1 MASPSAV
8 SEPPVPPV
16 PPMTVRRDLA
26 FWGVVLASF
35 LALVWL
41 LSDVLLPFVLG
52 MAIAY
57 VVDPVVA
64 WLARRG
70 FSRGAAAGL
79 LVGSFFAVGVLT
91 LLVVGPVLV
100 EQAGA
105 LLGRLPDIL
114 SAAYAGAEPILRRV
128 LRALGVGPQGEVP
141 AVVVQA
147 GHRVESMLATWAALL
162 LGRGLALLNLLGLLS
177 VTPLVAFYLLRD
189 WPKIMAYIDGWLP
202 RDYAETIRSQAREAD
217 RVLAGFARGA
227 ALVCALLALFYGIA
241 LSLAGLDLGLL
252 IGLTAGALS
261 FVPYLGALVGF
272 GASVGMALIQFWPDW
287 VRVAIVGAIFIAGN
301 VVSDYLI
308 TPRVVGD
315 RINVHP
321 LWVLFGFIA
330 GGTLFG
336 FVGML
341 ISVPACA
348 LIGVVSRFAIAQY
361 RASAYYRGSAA

>member
-1 MASPSAV
+1 M
-8 SEPPVPPV
+8 
-16 PPMTVRRDLA
+16 PPMTVRRDLI

-35 LALVWL
+35 LTLVWL

-57 VVDPVVA
+57 VVDPVVM
-64 WLARRG
+64 WLERRG

-79 LVGSFFAVGVLT
+79 LVGSFFAAGVLT

-105 LLGRLPDIL
+105 LLKRLPDIL
-114 SAAYAGAEPILRRV
+114 AAAYAGAEPILRRA
-128 LRALGVGPQGEVP
+128 LRVLGVGPQDEVP
-141 AVVVQA
+141 AVLVEA
-147 GHRVESMLATWAALL
+147 GHRVESMLAEWAALL

-189 WPKIMAYIDGWLP
+189 WPKIVAHIDSWLP
-202 RDYAETIRSQAREAD
+202 RDYAETVRSQAREAD
-217 RVLAGFARGA
+217 RALAGFARGA
-227 ALVCALLALFYGIA
+227 ALVCALLGLFYGVA
-241 LSLAGLDLGLL
+241 LSLAGLDFGLL
-252 IGLTAGALS
+252 IGLMAGALS

-272 GASVGMALIQFWPDW
+272 GASVGMALIQFWPNW
-287 VRVAIVGAIFIAGN
+287 IRVAIVGGIFVAGN
-301 VVSDYLI
+301 IISDYLI

-321 LWVLFGFIA
+321 LWVLFGFFA

-341 ISVPACA
+341 ISVPMCA
-348 LIGVVSRFAIAQY
+348 LIGVVARFAIAQY

>member
-1 MASPSAV
+1 
-8 SEPPVPPV
+8 
-16 PPMTVRRDLA
+16 MTVRRDLA

-57 VVDPVVA
+57 VVDPVVG

-70 FSRGAAAGL
+70 FSRGTAAGL

-141 AVVVQA
+141 ALVVQA